1 MRDDGREAR
10 FGDARRQNAVASG
23 TEVWAHPHLA
33 RLYQISVAVSGT
45 AHVILP
51 ASASRHLSPGFCFA
65 AFNHGS
71 PGDGD
76 IDFMDADGNQ
86 INFLDGSKILGPG
99 ECARVYLTGFTS
111 EDVPTWFIVTRAA
124 GAYAVP

>member
-1 MRDDGREAR
+1 MKADGREAS
-10 FGDARRQNAVASG
+10 FGGALRQNAVVSG

-51 ASASRHLSPGFCFA
+51 ASGSRHLKLGFCVA
-65 AFNHGS
+65 AINHGA

-86 INFLDGSKILGPG
+86 INFLDGSKLLTPG
-99 ECARVYLTGFTS
+99 DCARVYLTGFTS
-111 EDVPTWFIVTRAA
+111 EDIPTWFIVTRVA
-124 GAYAVP
+124 GSYSAP